1 MMTSE
6 DTGFD
11 QKVRD
16 QLPFVVA
23 VSNLI
28 VEAERLNTYGNARDF
43 IRLTQN
49 IYRKIASEEI
59 LQKEAKQASSNYQTN
74 LVKRFIEI
82 NRRYLHQ
89 DKDTYQRLKARKA
102 KRNAQESECTKFIFS
117 LQNIL
122 SKHGM
127 LVKSSGGEEG
137 SI

>member
-82 NRRYLHQ
+82 NRRYLDQ